1 MRLLETD
8 SETVIL
14 RQDEV
19 KIDFPA
25 ITWVK
30 VSGGGRVGRMKK
42 RVLKDGNIIR
52 ILELSRAWNEREWC
66 KKPHNGYVLSGALN
80 LEFESNARRLVV
92 KKGQGFSIPEGYSH
106 KASCKSLTRLFI
118 VG

>member
-42 RVLKDGNIIR
+42 RVLKDGNTIR
-52 ILELSRAWNEREWC
+52 ILELSRAWNEKEWC
-66 KKPHNGYVLSGALN
+66 KKAHNGYVLSGALH
-80 LEFESNARRLVV
+80 LQFESSVKGLEI
-92 KKGQGFSIPEGYSH
+92 KKGQGFSIPEGYAH

>member
-1 MRLLETD
+1 MRSIELK
-8 SETVIL
+8 SGTVVL
-14 RQDEV
+14 RPEEV

-25 ITWVK
+25 ITWVR